1 MQLYILIYM
10 KQKLLEKDIKQFPTT
25 MLMIINMYM
34 LMKHIKM
41 AILMMFGEGSSF
53 LINHEDIDKI
63 LFRGYDSEEREKFL
77 DELSKMYDEQ

>member
-1 MQLYILIYM
+1 M
-10 KQKLLEKDIKQFPTT
+10 
-25 MLMIINMYM
+25 
-34 LMKHIKM
+34 
-41 AILMMFGEGSSF
+41 GESSSF